1 MDRQEIVSLGQR
13 FAHAVKAFD
22 FDELREIYADD
33 IAIWH
38 NFDEAVQTKEQ
49 GLRALAWTQ
58 KNTDDYRWD
67 DIRIDVL
74 EDGWVQRHVTT
85 ADRPQI
91 SVPTMMRV
99 WCSRGQIIRI
109 EHYLDSARFA
119 PLLSPSANSCR

>member
-1 MDRQEIVSLGQR
+1 MDRQQTISLSQR

-22 FDELREIYADD
+22 FDELREVYADD

-38 NFDEAVQTKEQ
+38 NFDEVDQTKEQ
-49 GLRALAWTQ
+49 GLRALAWTLR
-58 KNTDDYRWD
+58 NTDDYRWD

-85 ADRPQI
+85 ADRPQLA
-91 SVPTMMRV
+91 VPTMMRV
-99 WCSRGQIIRI
+99 WCSDDQIIRI

-119 PLLSPSANSCR
+119 PLLSPSANSDR